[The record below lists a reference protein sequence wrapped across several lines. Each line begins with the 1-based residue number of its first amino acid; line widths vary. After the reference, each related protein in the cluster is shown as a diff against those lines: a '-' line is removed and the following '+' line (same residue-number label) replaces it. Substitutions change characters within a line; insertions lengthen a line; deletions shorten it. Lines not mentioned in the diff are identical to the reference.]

1 MGLRRTT
8 GRAFVV
14 AACLCWAG
22 CHDGAEGDGRGG
34 AGAQAPHDAQA
45 ESNPQQ
51 ARSAGVGG
59 AAPAPGPDAR
69 DAKGALE
76 EAGVDAVGG
85 DGLTPLHVVVSAWSW
100 EPWNRENTAYR
111 VGRLLDAGANV
122 NVQANDGATPL
133 HYAAEKGAWEVAR
146 ILIAA
151 GARVDIASAT
161 GDTPLHAAAAAG
173 EVDQAVVER
182 MLEAGAD
189 PNAVNAAGHTPLS
202 LAAKGDGLYLAVVRR
217 LLSHGASPNLPDG
230 ARSPLA
236 EAARQLRGALAAM
249 LIDHG
254 ADTTSITC
262 ETCLRALERH
272 QQYEVLAR
280 LLPTELFGTGAPP
293 SELDGWLRGAIDADS
308 PDKVR
313 RLLELG
319 ARIDDPSL
327 YELMVEEDAASV
339 MSSLLEH
346 GELEA
351 GDIRSEWLDTAA
363 RFDSARVARLLIE
376 RGADVGARDG
386 ADWTPM
392 HSAVLRWHYI
402 ASRPLSVA
410 RMLIE
415 AGAPVD
421 VPTAASGWTPLHLAA
436 DINEPEIM
444 EMLLA
449 AGADVNARTNLG
461 GWTPLHVAEKRGE
474 DALEA
479 IDVLRAA
486 GGVTMRNE
494 GVAYLP
500 VFGGGRDF
508 GRDLLEEAMAY
519 DGIHEALFAMPILG
533 RSGGGREVRGSFTAR
548 GVEERLVFEEI
559 GVGESLVNALLVAL
573 VDHRGESRLV
583 FATDHYIEFQG
594 ICFDA
599 PTGTH
604 AAIFERSFD
613 GSCCPWSETV
623 YMQFDADAATLA
635 EVYVDRR
642 PTDEE
647 APSDHG
653 QADTSAGACRWRDT
667 VSAERLY
674 FGHLGALM
682 VGGREADIGDSAYKT
697 EDGAPVS
704 LPTRVIPT
712 ETVESSLAAIE
723 ALPGVGNVGRNDLG
737 GSPRWKTVTVSDGRG
752 EDYDWGGAALVW
764 DEVRSEW
771 RSFYDRHYIDMLG
784 LNGNALV
791 VRAVSSSCGTFR
803 LGHFCY
809 LKIDLD
815 TFEAQRIRPNT
826 AADFANIKRLDQW

>member
-1 MGLRRTT
+1 MRSRYVRTLERT
-8 GRAFVV
+8 LVV
-14 AACLCWAG
+14 AVCFCLAG
-22 CHDGAEGDGRGG
+22 CHDGTGGG
-34 AGAQAPHDAQA
+34 ARSDAGERAPHDAQA

-59 AAPAPGPDAR
+59 ADPGPDAR
-69 DAKGALE
+69 NAKGTLE
-76 EAGVDAVGG
+76 EAGVDAVDG
-85 DGLTPLHVVVSAWSW
+85 DGLTPLHVAVSAWSW
-100 EPWNRENTAYR
+100 EPWKRKNTAYR

-122 NVQANDGATPL
+122 NVQANEGATPL

-173 EVDQAVVER
+173 EVDEAVVER

-236 EAARQLRGALAAM
+236 EAARRLRGALAAM

-280 LLPTELFGTGAPP
+280 LLPTERFGTGAPP

-313 RLLELG
+313 RLLHLG

-327 YELMVEEDAASV
+327 HELMVEKDAGAV

-351 GDIRSEWLDTAA
+351 GDLRSEWLDTAA

-392 HSAVLRWHYI
+392 HGAVLRWHYI

-421 VPTAASGWTPLHLAA
+421 VPTAAIGWTPLHLAA
-436 DINEPEIM
+436 DMNEPEIM

-479 IDVLRAA
+479 VAVLRAA
-486 GGVTMRNE
+486 GGVTMGNE

-508 GRDLLEEAMAY
+508 GRDLLEEEMAY
-519 DGIHEALFAMPILG
+519 DGVHEALFAMPILG
-533 RSGGGREVRGSFTAR
+533 RSGGGRAVRGSFTAR
-548 GVEERLVFEEI
+548 GVQERLVFEQI
-559 GVGESLVNALLVAL
+559 GVGETEADTSLVAL

-599 PTGTH
+599 PAGTH

-613 GSCCPWSETV
+613 GSCCAWSETV
-623 YMQFDADAATLA
+623 YMQFDADAATFTEA
-635 EVYVDRR
+635 YVDRR
-642 PTDEE
+642 STEVE
-647 APSDHG
+647 ARSDDL

-667 VSAERLY
+667 MGDEGLY

-682 VGGREADIGDSAYKT
+682 VGGGRQTSGRT
-697 EDGAPVS
+697 H
-704 LPTRVIPT
+704 TRRRKVP
-712 ETVESSLAAIE
+712 
-723 ALPGVGNVGRNDLG
+723 PFR
-737 GSPRWKTVTVSDGRG
+737 SPR
-752 EDYDWGGAALVW
+752 A
-764 DEVRSEW
+764 
-771 RSFYDRHYIDMLG
+771 
-784 LNGNALV
+784 
-791 VRAVSSSCGTFR
+791 
-803 LGHFCY
+803 
-809 LKIDLD
+809 
-815 TFEAQRIRPNT
+815 
-826 AADFANIKRLDQW
+826 